1 MMKVHSKSL
10 FRYIINNFYTS
21 DGRRE
26 SGLVAVAFFLTINF
40 ESVIN
45 ASVSVK
51 TCVKYDK
58 PIYDTCLDNC
68 IQVG

>member
-1 MMKVHSKSL
+1 MMKVNSKFL

-21 DGRRE
+21 DGRRV
-26 SGLVAVAFFLTINF
+26 SGLVAVAFFLTIYF

-51 TCVKYDK
+51 TYAKYDK

-68 IQVG
+68 TQVG